1 MPLSVSY
8 MQSADL
14 RGLKKDIKN
23 KIKACLKEDRL
34 CSKSTLSEGFLSIGE
49 NIQYKSHVDATQC
62 VSILQDCIEEN
73 PWMQYHSTDLY
84 LSIEFWQLSEI
95 CRVYIILMNLLV
107 Y

>member
-1 MPLSVSY
+1 

-84 LSIEFWQLSEI
+84 LSIEF
-95 CRVYIILMNLLV
+95 
-107 Y
+107 